1 MTTMTKEL
9 VLFQDGPQ
17 QAVFD
22 VDECKDIAT
31 HGMAQG
37 VPMFIYSHN
46 NWEWFNEN
54 SSEIESLLTDWL
66 YDNGLCESL
75 CSYFG
80 KTSESV
86 LDLKEQLV
94 WAYVEI
100 KCADFLVDN
109 DIDY

>member
-1 MTTMTKEL
+1 MQTMTKEL
-9 VLFQDGPQ
+9 TLFQGGPQ

-22 VDECKDIAT
+22 VDQCIDIAT

-46 NWEWFNEN
+46 NYEWFNEN
-54 SSEIESLLTDWL
+54 SEEIESHLTCWL
-66 YDNGLCESL
+66 EDNGFDESI
-75 CSYFG
+75 CVYFG
-80 KTSESV
+80 RTCDSI

>member
-1 MTTMTKEL
+1 MPTMTKEL
-9 VLFQDGPQ
+9 TLFQDGPQ

-54 SSEIESLLTDWL
+54 SKEIETFLTEWL
-66 YDNGLCESL
+66 DENGFHESL
-75 CSYFG
+75 CVYFG
-80 KTSESV
+80 RTCDSL

-100 KCADFLVDN
+100 KCANFLVDN
-109 DIDY
+109 NIDY